1 MYRRQFLLKS
11 AVLTL
16 AATNLRC
23 SSATSLTGPEEAS
36 SKKKKH
42 RVAIIGCGRMGQYY
56 AEVYRA
62 MPDTEL
68 VAIAEWNPERRK
80 VVGKRFGVKALY
92 RDVNS
97 LLKDTVPDIA
107 AVVTPSKYMKE
118 AVIACAQSGVKGVS
132 TDKPIAAKLADADAM
147 VDACKKSGTVF
158 AGGNLQRAKWDVQE
172 AARRLH
178 SGEWGKTI
186 GTSVHGFGGEI
197 SGGGCQHLSIL
208 RLFTKTEVDEVI
220 AWGSPLEALAPE
232 KDDAGLIING
242 LFKLNSGLKT
252 SVFGKKP
259 PYSGVEVWTE
269 NALIRWNW
277 ASPQIYSGKD
287 NSGARHEI
295 DPNYAPFP
303 WTDFFEKMQGTI
315 PSTDSAPWYGDD
327 YLISSIRSFIDA
339 VEKGTEL
346 FISGHDLRQALEI
359 AIACKLSAQLGNRP
373 VKLPLQ
379 DRSLTLYPRPYRW
392 LGGDVTNRPQSPEA
406 AAGKK
411 S

>member
-80 VVGKRFGVKALY
+80 VVGERFGVKALY

-118 AVIACAQSGVKGVS
+118 AVIACAQSGVKGIS

-252 SVFGKKP
+252 SVFGKKT
-259 PYSGVEVWTE
+259 PYSGV
-269 NALIRWNW
+269 
-277 ASPQIYSGKD
+277 
-287 NSGARHEI
+287 
-295 DPNYAPFP
+295 
-303 WTDFFEKMQGTI
+303 
-315 PSTDSAPWYGDD
+315 D

>member
-1 MYRRQFLLKS
+1 
-11 AVLTL
+11 
-16 AATNLRC
+16 
-23 SSATSLTGPEEAS
+23 
-36 SKKKKH
+36 
-42 RVAIIGCGRMGQYY
+42 MGQYY

-80 VVGKRFGVKALY
+80 VVGERFGVKALY

-97 LLKDTVPDIA
+97 LLKDTIPDIA

-242 LFKLNSGLKT
+242 LFKLCLLYT
-252 SVFGKKP
+252 SDTAD
-259 PYSGVEVWTE
+259 E
-269 NALIRWNW
+269 
-277 ASPQIYSGKD
+277 
-287 NSGARHEI
+287 
-295 DPNYAPFP
+295 
-303 WTDFFEKMQGTI
+303 
-315 PSTDSAPWYGDD
+315 
-327 YLISSIRSFIDA
+327 
-339 VEKGTEL
+339 
-346 FISGHDLRQALEI
+346 
-359 AIACKLSAQLGNRP
+359 
-373 VKLPLQ
+373 
-379 DRSLTLYPRPYRW
+379 
-392 LGGDVTNRPQSPEA
+392 
-406 AAGKK
+406 
-411 S
+411 